1 MNRTKINK
9 ARIGRYG
16 SKLLSYMKEHNQN
29 MYTELL
35 FSGCLEDWLAEQNE
49 ICKEK
54 ICEYAQRIAKAR
66 GITEELKARDQMAW
80 VGAMNTIRA
89 QAEEIVIEQILS

>member
-29 MYTELL
+29 MYMELL
-35 FSGCLEDWLAEQNE
+35 FSGCL
-49 ICKEK
+49 
-54 ICEYAQRIAKAR
+54 
-66 GITEELKARDQMAW
+66 
-80 VGAMNTIRA
+80 
-89 QAEEIVIEQILS
+89 

>member
-29 MYTELL
+29 MYMELL
-35 FSGCLEDWLAEQNE
+35 FSGGLENWLAEQNE

-54 ICEYAQRIAKAR
+54 IWEYAQRIANAR
-66 GITEELKARDQMAW
+66 GITKELKVRDKRLGSAP
-80 VGAMNTIRA
+80 
-89 QAEEIVIEQILS
+89 